1 MTNWILF
8 PKHKLS
14 AEQVGQKAA
23 NLSYLIRHDYP
34 VPRAAFI
41 SVQAFNEALKGN
53 QLKTEIET
61 LRKGSSSELLSPE
74 RLKKIRS
81 ELERIPLPDS
91 FGKELDELLQQWRKE
106 GVTRLAVRSSA
117 VSEDLGQQSFAG
129 QYFSALNVKAEKESV
144 EQAVRQVWASLFSE
158 RVWSYCQQHEMPLPA
173 YAMGVILQEMAE
185 TRFAG
190 VAFSQN
196 PLAPEKDELLIEYVA
211 GSGRQL
217 VDGQAIPKQISLN
230 REKLREGM
238 PDFGTSAADL
248 PQIETFVQ
256 QLLRLEKESGNPV
269 DVEWAYDGQ
278 NYYFLQFRP
287 ITTLKSGIIWTDE
300 NVGEVIPDVV
310 TPFSWSIL
318 QPMTNGAYR
327 YFLRNLGLRMPKQ
340 PLFTLYEG
348 KVYFNQNAFRRV
360 LEAFYL
366 STYLS
371 PERKVSLKTVAG
383 VFKLGYLALRL
394 GFFLLRLPYKVWP
407 WNRSIPKQVL
417 QVPENATPR
426 FRLKEM
432 KRLLN
437 WSRRVMNLHISVT
450 IFAEIY
456 YQALDKVCVAWCT
469 DSGIKAAKL
478 LQGIGDVA
486 STQPARALWEIG
498 QWIRKNE
505 KYREMFSKLTVEEL
519 QDWLSKQPKRDPLR
533 KAIDMYFEHYGH
545 GALHE
550 FELIYPRWSE
560 NPGYILQSLRNYA
573 RYRRNGFD
581 LQEQLLKLE
590 RERVELKQ
598 EALSR
603 LKSKSW
609 LKQKIFKYLLK
620 KAEYFSFE
628 REILKQQIV
637 RLFAALKGHLTRLS
651 KEFFND
657 DQSVFYLTWPEVNA
671 LVKGGLSGKELILKI
686 QQRRLLRNKQMEM
699 THPTR
704 IKQMGDRWLP
714 LAESDKTE
722 AALTGIPCS
731 PGFKEGRV
739 QVILQA
745 DEGAQFERGD
755 ILVTKATN
763 PGWTPLMVLAGGI
776 ITEIGGALSHGAII
790 AREFGI
796 PMIAAVPEVTKR
808 LKSGQWIRMNGQTG
822 TIEIL
827 DED

>member
-1 MTNWILF
+1 MINWILF
-8 PKHKLS
+8 PKHSLS
-14 AEQVGQKAA
+14 ADQVGQKAA
-23 NLSYLIRHDYP
+23 NLSYLIRHGYQ

-41 SVQAFNEALKGN
+41 PVQVFNTVISENRLESEIQTLLK
-53 QLKTEIET
+53 
-61 LRKGSSSELLSPE
+61 SSSMDRMSQE
-74 RLKKIRS
+74 RLEKIHS
-81 ELERIPLPDS
+81 KLEQIALPES
-91 FGKELDELLQQWRKE
+91 FKKELAQFLDQWHRD

-117 VSEDLGQQSFAG
+117 VSEDLGRQSFAG
-129 QYFSALNVKAEKESV
+129 QYFTVLNVEAQTESV

-158 RVWSYCQQHEMPLPA
+158 RVWSYCRQHETPLPSR
-173 YAMGVILQEMAE
+173 AMGVILQEMVEAQW
-185 TRFAG
+185 AG

-196 PLAPEKDELLIEYVA
+196 PLAPEKDELLIEYIA
-211 GSGRQL
+211 GSGQQL
-217 VDGQAIPKQISLN
+217 VDGQVIPKQITLN
-230 REKLREGM
+230 REKLRA
-238 PDFGTSAADL
+238 GTLDYGDVKSEL
-248 PQIETFVQ
+248 TQIEAFIQ
-256 QLLRLEKESGNPV
+256 KLLQLEKQSGNPV
-269 DVEWAYDGQ
+269 DVEWAFDGQ
-278 NYYFLQFRP
+278 TYYFLQFRP
-287 ITTLKSGIIWTDE
+287 ITTLKRGIIWTDE

-366 STYLS
+366 STYLG
-371 PERKVSLKTVAG
+371 PNRKAGVKTVAG
-383 VFKLGYLALRL
+383 LFKLSYLLLRL
-394 GFFLLRLPYKVWP
+394 GFFLLRLPYKIWP
-407 WNRSIPKQVL
+407 WNRPIPAQALNVAKNKEPQ
-417 QVPENATPR
+417 Q
-426 FRLKEM
+426 RLKEM
-432 KRLLN
+432 KRLLK
-437 WSRRVMNLHISVT
+437 WSRRLMNFHISVT
-450 IFAEIY
+450 IFAEIF
-456 YQALDKVCVAWCT
+456 YQALDKVCTSWCT
-469 DSGIKAAKL
+469 NTGIKAGRL
-478 LQGIGDVA
+478 LQGIGDVE

-498 QWIRKNE
+498 QWIRKNDT
-505 KYREMFSKLTVEEL
+505 YRETFTKLTVEEL
-519 QDWLSKQPKRDPLR
+519 QEWLANQPKRDPLR
-533 KAIDMYFEHYGH
+533 KAIDLYFEKYGH

-573 RYRRNGFD
+573 RYRRNGFN
-581 LQEQLLKLE
+581 LQERLVTLE
-590 RERVELKQ
+590 RERIKLKQ
-598 EALSR
+598 EALR
-603 LKSKSW
+603 HLKSQSW
-609 LKQKIFKYLLK
+609 LKRKLFKFLLK

-637 RLFAALKGHLTRLS
+637 RLFAALKGHLTRMSLN
-651 KEFFND
+651 FFDND
-657 DQSVFYLTWPEVNA
+657 QAIFYLTWPEINA
-671 LVKGGLSGKELILKI
+671 LVKERFSGKELILKI
-686 QQRRLLRNKQMEM
+686 QQRQILRNKQMEM

-704 IKQMGDRWLP
+704 IKQIGDRWLP
-714 LAESDKTE
+714 LAESVKTE
-722 AALTGIPCS
+722 AALEGIPCS
-731 PGFKEGRV
+731 PGFVEGRL

-763 PGWTPLMVLAGGI
+763 PGWTPLLVLAGGV